1 MDLRKL
7 MVDAQRQ
14 RRNPSML
21 RVLFVAFSIFI
32 FCGHAIPS
40 AVDYISAEKLHQM
53 ILSEE
58 PFLLLDLSP
67 AAQFSQRHIP
77 GAKNIDVYP
86 LETTVQQQRLKVAL
100 PGIRQKWQ
108 LVVLVCPKGGMT
120 ALRAAQLMRSNGF
133 GPTEIMIL
141 KNGMLGW
148 PYTTAGRS
156 AHQPSTID
164 GPDS

>member
-1 MDLRKL
+1 
-7 MVDAQRQ
+7 
-14 RRNPSML
+14 ML